1 MMRVGGGGGG
11 KTKPTRVIDVRKTG
25 VKPPQ
30 PKSLHV
36 LTTFTALG
44 PEQQQ
49 QCSDCAIVCNF
60 PLLKHYNVNASRR
73 KERETLFAAFPLV
86 DLKH

>member
-1 MMRVGGGGGG
+1 MFWLADGGDHDDGWGEGG
-11 KTKPTRVIDVRKTG
+11 KTKPTRVIDSGRQALN
-25 VKPPQ
+25 PLNQ
-30 PKSLHV
+30 RAYMSWQLI
-36 LTTFTALG
+36 TALG

-73 KERETLFAAFPLV
+73 KERETLFA
-86 DLKH
+86 